1 MNSENLPESLENGA
15 LILTP
20 LEKKS
25 MGAKRETS
33 VFNDKGAQNLIV
45 LVSVVWCAVF
55 IFFGFLALRARMW
68 SPYWV
73 IHSSSPSV
81 VSGRRKP

>member
-1 MNSENLPESLENGA
+1 
-15 LILTP
+15 
-20 LEKKS
+20 
-25 MGAKRETS
+25 
-33 VFNDKGAQNLIV
+33 